1 VARSLRIGPADHWQT
16 IFTFEGSRSTMKRI
30 FVLALGLYVVG
41 ALATP
46 VQSSAQMS
54 LNVGGGIVAATFSG
68 SDADDLGD
76 GASKGSRIGLNVGA
90 WLGIPVA
97 ERFSIVAGG
106 VYAQKGPEYSDAG
119 NTLTFKGNYIEI
131 PLFASVVL
139 TGPDSSVG
147 FNIFAG
153 PTFAFEAGCDVK
165 GDDGD
170 AAATVSCDDLG
181 FDERQKFDIGL
192 AGGAGVSFPINE
204 RLSVMVSGG
213 YDLGLRKLDTS
224 ADPSDLKNSAFFGT
238 VSLGF
243 PIG

>member
-1 VARSLRIGPADHWQT
+1 
-16 IFTFEGSRSTMKRI
+16 MKRI
-30 FVLALGLYVVG
+30 FVLALAFYAV
-41 ALATP
+41 ATLATP

-68 SDADDLGD
+68 GDADNLLGD
-76 GASKGSRIGLNVGA
+76 GVSKGSRVGLNVGA

-106 VYAQKGPEYSDAG
+106 VFAQKGAEYSEG
-119 NTLTFKGNYIEI
+119 TSTLTFKGNYVEI
-131 PLFASVVL
+131 PVFASVVL

-153 PTFAFEAGCDVK
+153 PTFAFEAGCDI
-165 GDDGD
+165 GGEEDG
-170 AAATVSCDDLG
+170 VSVSFSCDEAE
-181 FDERQKFDIGL
+181 FTERQKFDIGL

-213 YDLGLRKLDTS
+213 YDLGLRNLDTS
-224 ADPSDLKNSAFFGT
+224 NDPDDIKNSAFFGT